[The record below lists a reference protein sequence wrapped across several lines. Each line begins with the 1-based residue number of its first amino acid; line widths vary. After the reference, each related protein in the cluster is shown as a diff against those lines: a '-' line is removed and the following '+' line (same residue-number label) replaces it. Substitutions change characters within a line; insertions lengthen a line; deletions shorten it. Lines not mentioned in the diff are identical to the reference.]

1 MNTKMS
7 KLTTLTLLTAILFA
21 VGCTTIQVNK
31 TAKGIYEPTLPA
43 SVEIKAIVP
52 ADRPFEEI
60 GLIHGDIYGNNP
72 SSAYNDM
79 RIKAAAVGGDA
90 IVISNQM
97 MLGGRTILN
106 GAVIKYKD

>member
-1 MNTKMS
+1 MT
-7 KLTTLTLLTAILFA
+7 KLTTYTLLAAILFA
-21 VGCTTIQVNK
+21 VGCTTIKVNK

-43 SVEIKAIVP
+43 DVEIKAIVP
-52 ADRPFEEI
+52 KDHPFEEI
-60 GLIHGDIYGNNP
+60 ALIHGDIYGTNP

-79 RIKAAAVGGDA
+79 RIKAAAIGGDA

-97 MLGGRTILN
+97 VLGSRTILN

>member
-1 MNTKMS
+1 MT
-7 KLTTLTLLTAILFA
+7 KLTTYTLLAAILFA
-21 VGCTTIQVNK
+21 VGCTTIKVNK

-43 SVEIKAIVP
+43 DVEIKAIVP
-52 ADRPFEEI
+52 KDQPFEEI
-60 GLIHGDIYGNNP
+60 ALIHGDIYGTNP

-79 RIKAAAVGGDA
+79 RIKAAAIGGDA

-97 MLGGRTILN
+97 VLGSRTILN

>member
-1 MNTKMS
+1 MK
-7 KLTTLTLLTAILFA
+7 KLTTYILLAAILFA
-21 VGCTTIQVNK
+21 VGCTTIKVNK

-43 SVEIKAIVP
+43 DVEIKAIVP
-52 ADRPFEEI
+52 GDDQPFEEI
-60 GLIHGDIYGNNP
+60 GLIHGDIYGTNP

-97 MLGGRTILN
+97 VLGSRTILN